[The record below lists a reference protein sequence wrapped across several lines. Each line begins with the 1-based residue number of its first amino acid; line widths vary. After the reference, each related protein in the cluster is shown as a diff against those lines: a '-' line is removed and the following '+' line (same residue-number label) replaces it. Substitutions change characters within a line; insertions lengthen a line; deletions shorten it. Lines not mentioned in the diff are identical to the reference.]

1 MKKWEELRSASR
13 HSRCSEN
20 DPIAAIQYLRQ
31 AIEAAS
37 QSDPQEVSL
46 MLNSLSN
53 VLMDTGDFSGA
64 EAAARRSIEEEQRY
78 GPPIEESDRLASY
91 HSALAI
97 ALQKQGRF
105 SDAVSAV
112 DEAIRVFALHCREE
126 EDLMQ
131 NLRRLH
137 RELKQDAWRG

>member
-1 MKKWEELRSASR
+1 
-13 HSRCSEN
+13 
-20 DPIAAIQYLRQ
+20 
-31 AIEAAS
+31 
-37 QSDPQEVSL
+37 

-53 VLMDTGDFSGA
+53 ALVAIGDFGGA
-64 EAAARRSIEEEQRY
+64 EDAARRSIEEERRY
-78 GPPIEESDRLASY
+78 GPPIEESDRLAAY

-105 SDAVSAV
+105 SDALTAV
-112 DEAIRVFALHCREE
+112 DGAIRVFALHCREE

-137 RELKQDAWRG
+137 RELKKDAWRG